1 MKKKYLLDTCICIHF
16 LQNRPEVVKKIQQ
29 IGWDKC
35 CIAEATIGE
44 LLCGV
49 RDDGRKARNVNIIES
64 FISDIEVVP
73 TGLAI
78 REYAKQKRVLQS
90 QGRPIEDFDI
100 LIGASAI
107 VAKAIMVTENVGHL
121 ERLNPIK
128 IENWVVR

>member
-1 MKKKYLLDTCICIHF
+1 MKKKYLLDTCICIYF
-16 LQNRPEVVKKIQQ
+16 LQNRPEVVNKILQ

-78 REYAKQKRVLQS
+78 REYARQKRALRS

-100 LIGASAI
+100 LIGSSAI

-121 ERLNPIK
+121 ERLNSIK

>member
-64 FISDIEVVP
+64 FVSDIEVVP

-128 IENWVVR
+128 IENWVIR

>member
-29 IGWDKC
+29 IGWNNC

-78 REYAKQKRVLQS
+78 REYARQKRTLQS

-100 LIGASAI
+100 LIGSSAI
-107 VAKAIMVTENVGHL
+107 VSKAIMVTENVNHL
-121 ERLNPIK
+121 ERLTPIK